1 MEEQLAT
8 AVPDLA
14 TSKLVSVLLHCQ
26 VLHVRPVPI
35 LLWHAELA
43 AGLPLRQVPLLLPH
57 AELPAGDQTGE
68 QLPI

>member
-26 VLHVRPVPI
+26 VLH
-35 LLWHAELA
+35 AELA
-43 AGLPLRQVPLLLPH
+43 AGHPWSRVPLLLPLLLPH
-57 AELPAGDQTGE
+57 ATAELPACDQTGQ
-68 QLPI
+68 QLRI